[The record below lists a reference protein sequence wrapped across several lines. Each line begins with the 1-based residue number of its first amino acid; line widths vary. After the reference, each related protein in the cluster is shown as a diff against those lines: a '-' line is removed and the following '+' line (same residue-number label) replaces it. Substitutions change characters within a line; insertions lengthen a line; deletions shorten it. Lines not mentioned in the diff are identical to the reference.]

1 MIKEY
6 VYKVKKYYNK
16 LFSEVIESMTATFEK
31 KGPVTGQIEFT
42 IERATIE
49 EGLDRAFK
57 KIRGRLNVP
66 GFRKGKVPRKLFNK
80 MYGEEALY
88 EDALND
94 LLPRA
99 YQKALTELEDE
110 DFELVGEPSIDI
122 KSMEKDADWEIIAEV
137 PLKPEVTLGDYKNI
151 EVTKQDRTVTDEDVA
166 DELESRRQ
174 RAVELALKDDAAEE
188 GDTVVIDFEGYKD
201 GEKFDGGSAENHS
214 LELGSG
220 QFIPGFEDQ
229 LIGAKSGDEKDV
241 EVTFPEEYG
250 AEELAGQ
257 DVVFKVV
264 VHEVKEKRVPE
275 LDDEFAKDV
284 DDEVETLDELK
295 DKIRQ
300 QLEKSKDRAAT
311 EATDDEAIQ
320 KAVENAEVPEIP
332 EAMID
337 EEVDRQF
344 NLFINNLQQQGI
356 SKDQYMSM
364 IGTSEQELR
373 DQFRNE
379 ADFNVK
385 TNLVLEAIA
394 KAENID
400 VTTEDIDAEI
410 KDLAEQYGMEED
422 RVRGILS
429 EDLLKHD
436 ISLKKSIDLITT
448 TAEEVL
454 EPVEESDEDSE

>member
-99 YQKALTELEDE
+99 YQKALAELEDE

-214 LELGSG
+214 LELGLG

-264 VHEVKEKRVPE
+264 IHEVKEKRVPE

-373 DQFRNE
+373 NQFRNE

>member
-6 VYKVKKYYNK
+6 VYKVKKYYKK

-99 YQKALTELEDE
+99 YQKALAELEDE

-400 VTTEDIDAEI
+400 VTTEDINAEI

-454 EPVEESDEDSE
+454 EPVEASDEDSE

>member
-1 MIKEY
+1 
-6 VYKVKKYYNK
+6 
-16 LFSEVIESMTATFEK
+16 MTATFEK

-42 IERATIE
+42 IERKTIN

-88 EDALND
+88 EDTLND

-99 YQKALTELEDE
+99 YQKALAELEDE

-151 EVTKQDRTVTDEDVA
+151 EVTKQDRTVTEEDVA

-229 LIGAKSGDEKDV
+229 LIGAKSGDELNV

-250 AEELAGQ
+250 AEELASQ

-295 DKIRQ
+295 AKIRQ
-300 QLEKSKDRAAT
+300 QLEKSKEQAAA

-320 KAVENAEVPEIP
+320 KAVENAEIPEIP

-379 ADFNVK
+379 AGFNVK

>member
-99 YQKALTELEDE
+99 YQKALAELENE

-166 DELESRRQ
+166 GELESRRQ

-454 EPVEESDEDSE
+454 EPVEASDEDSE

>member
-16 LFSEVIESMTATFEK
+16 LFSEVIESMIATFEK

-99 YQKALTELEDE
+99 YQKALAELEDE

-373 DQFRNE
+373 NQFRNE
-379 ADFNVK
+379 AGFNVK

-454 EPVEESDEDSE
+454 EPVVASDEDSE

>member
-1 MIKEY
+1 
-6 VYKVKKYYNK
+6 
-16 LFSEVIESMTATFEK
+16 MTATFEK

-99 YQKALTELEDE
+99 YQKALAELEDE

-373 DQFRNE
+373 NQFRNE

-454 EPVEESDEDSE
+454 EPVEASDEDSE

>member
-6 VYKVKKYYNK
+6 VYKAKKYYNK

-99 YQKALTELEDE
+99 YQKALAELEDE

-454 EPVEESDEDSE
+454 EPVEASDEDSE

>member
-1 MIKEY
+1 
-6 VYKVKKYYNK
+6 
-16 LFSEVIESMTATFEK
+16 MTATFEK

-99 YQKALTELEDE
+99 YQKALAELEDE

>member
-99 YQKALTELEDE
+99 YQKALAELEDE

-400 VTTEDIDAEI
+400 VTTEDINAEI

-454 EPVEESDEDSE
+454 EPVEASDEDSE

>member
-99 YQKALTELEDE
+99 YQKALAELEDE

-151 EVTKQDRTVTDEDVA
+151 EVTKQDRTVTDEDVV

-379 ADFNVK
+379 AGFNVK

>member
-99 YQKALTELEDE
+99 YQKALAELEDE

-295 DKIRQ
+295 NKIRQ

-454 EPVEESDEDSE
+454 EPVEASDEDSE

>member
-1 MIKEY
+1 M
-6 VYKVKKYYNK
+6 
-16 LFSEVIESMTATFEK
+16 FSEVIESMTATFGK

-99 YQKALTELEDE
+99 YQKALAELEDE

>member
-99 YQKALTELEDE
+99 YQKALAELEDE

-174 RAVELALKDDAAEE
+174 RAVELTLKDDAAEE

-454 EPVEESDEDSE
+454 EPVEASDEDSE

>member
-1 MIKEY
+1 M
-6 VYKVKKYYNK
+6 
-16 LFSEVIESMTATFEK
+16 FSEVIESMTATFEK

-99 YQKALTELEDE
+99 YQKALAELEDE

-320 KAVENAEVPEIP
+320 RAVENAEVPEIP

-373 DQFRNE
+373 NQFRNE

-454 EPVEESDEDSE
+454 EPVEASDEDS

>member
-1 MIKEY
+1 M
-6 VYKVKKYYNK
+6 
-16 LFSEVIESMTATFEK
+16 
-31 KGPVTGQIEFT
+31 
-42 IERATIE
+42 
-49 EGLDRAFK
+49 
-57 KIRGRLNVP
+57 NVP

-99 YQKALTELEDE
+99 YQKALAQLEDE
-110 DFELVGEPSIDI
+110 DFELVGEPNIDI

-373 DQFRNE
+373 NQFRNE

>member
-1 MIKEY
+1 
-6 VYKVKKYYNK
+6 
-16 LFSEVIESMTATFEK
+16 MTATFEK

-99 YQKALTELEDE
+99 YQKALAELEDE

-264 VHEVKEKRVPE
+264 IHEVKEKRVPE

-400 VTTEDIDAEI
+400 VTTEDINAEI

-454 EPVEESDEDSE
+454 EPVEASDEDSE

>member
-42 IERATIE
+42 IERKTIN

-88 EDALND
+88 EDTLND

-99 YQKALTELEDE
+99 YQKALAELEDE

-151 EVTKQDRTVTDEDVA
+151 EVTKQDRTVTEEDVA

-229 LIGAKSGDEKDV
+229 LIGAKSGDELNV

-250 AEELAGQ
+250 AEELASQ

-295 DKIRQ
+295 AKIRQ
-300 QLEKSKDRAAT
+300 QLEKSKEQAAA

-320 KAVENAEVPEIP
+320 KAVENAEIPEIP

-379 ADFNVK
+379 AGFNVK

>member
-99 YQKALTELEDE
+99 YQKALAELEDE

-188 GDTVVIDFEGYKD
+188 GNTVVIDFEGYKD
-201 GEKFDGGSAENHS
+201 GEKFVGGSAENHS

-300 QLEKSKDRAAT
+300 QLEKSKDQAAA

-454 EPVEESDEDSE
+454 EPVEASDEDSE

>member
-16 LFSEVIESMTATFEK
+16 LFSEVIESMTAIFEK

-99 YQKALTELEDE
+99 YQKALAELEDE

-166 DELESRRQ
+166 DELEARRQ

-373 DQFRNE
+373 NQFRNE

-454 EPVEESDEDSE
+454 EPVEASDEDSE

>member
-99 YQKALTELEDE
+99 YQKALAQLEDE
-110 DFELVGEPSIDI
+110 DFELVGEPNIDI

-373 DQFRNE
+373 NQFRNE

>member
-1 MIKEY
+1 
-6 VYKVKKYYNK
+6 
-16 LFSEVIESMTATFEK
+16 MTATFEK

-99 YQKALTELEDE
+99 YQKALAELEDE

-454 EPVEESDEDSE
+454 EPVEASDEDSE

>member
-1 MIKEY
+1 M
-6 VYKVKKYYNK
+6 
-16 LFSEVIESMTATFEK
+16 FSEVIESMTATFEK

-99 YQKALTELEDE
+99 YQKALAELEDE

-300 QLEKSKDRAAT
+300 QLEKSKERAAT

-454 EPVEESDEDSE
+454 EPVEASDEDSE

>member
-99 YQKALTELEDE
+99 YQKALVELEDE

-229 LIGAKSGDEKDV
+229 LIGAKSGDEKEV

-454 EPVEESDEDSE
+454 EPVEASDEDSE

>member
-99 YQKALTELEDE
+99 YQKALAQLEDE
-110 DFELVGEPSIDI
+110 DFELVGEPNIDI

-264 VHEVKEKRVPE
+264 IHEVKEKRVPE

-373 DQFRNE
+373 NQFRNE

-454 EPVEESDEDSE
+454 EPVEASDEDSE

>member
-99 YQKALTELEDE
+99 YQKALAELEDE

-373 DQFRNE
+373 NQFRNE

-454 EPVEESDEDSE
+454 EPVEASDEDSE

>member
-99 YQKALTELEDE
+99 YQKALAELEDE

-373 DQFRNE
+373 NQFRNE

-400 VTTEDIDAEI
+400 VTTEDINAEI

-454 EPVEESDEDSE
+454 EPVEASDEDSE

>member
-99 YQKALTELEDE
+99 YQKALAELEDE

-275 LDDEFAKDV
+275 LDDEFAKDI

-300 QLEKSKDRAAT
+300 QLEKSKDQAAA

-373 DQFRNE
+373 NQFRNE

>member
-1 MIKEY
+1 
-6 VYKVKKYYNK
+6 
-16 LFSEVIESMTATFEK
+16 MTATFEK

-99 YQKALTELEDE
+99 YQKALAELEDE

-373 DQFRNE
+373 NQFRNE

-454 EPVEESDEDSE
+454 EPVEASDEDSK

>member
-99 YQKALTELEDE
+99 YQKALVELEDE

-229 LIGAKSGDEKDV
+229 LIGAKSGDEKNV

-300 QLEKSKDRAAT
+300 QLEKYKDRAAN

-373 DQFRNE
+373 NQFRNE

-454 EPVEESDEDSE
+454 EPVEASDEDSE